1 MTFPKLDPARV
12 AVMERARSVD
22 DVLAAAAARLAS
34 DGPAD
39 AALGA
44 LLQRERMGSTAIGH
58 GVAIPHGRM
67 EGLARPACAL
77 LRLDPAVEWTGGQD
91 VDLVF
96 ALLVPAGGT
105 QAHLQLLAD
114 VATRLDDPAVRD
126 ALRTAADA
134 DAMRAVFEQGGL
146 A

>member
-12 AVMERARSVD
+12 AVMEQPRSVD
-22 DVLAAAAARLAS
+22 DVLAAAAHRLAS
-34 DGPAD
+34 DGTTG
-39 AALGA
+39 AALDA
-44 LLQRERMGSTAIGH
+44 LRQREQMGSTAIGH

-67 EGLARPACAL
+67 EGLAEPACAL
-77 LRLDPAVEWTGGQD
+77 LRLDPAMEWTGGQD

-96 ALLVPAGGT
+96 ALLVPTGGT

-114 VATRLDDPAVRD
+114 VATRFDDPAIRA
-126 ALRTAADA
+126 ALRNASDA
-134 DAMRAVFEQGGL
+134 DAMRAVFEQAGE